1 MSPRPGH
8 KLIDRHHFERSHP
21 LVWFLLV
28 MLVLSGCVDPGNETS
43 DPAGPISLGE
53 ALYKTEGCVNCHGME
68 GQGVIAP
75 RLNEG
80 AVLETFPSCAGQLR
94 WVALGSAG
102 WARDVGATYGAS
114 NKPVLGGMPSFGRR
128 LDPEQ
133 IRQVVSFTRTIFG
146 GADPVEVAADCTS

>member
-1 MSPRPGH
+1 MSQRPGH
-8 KLIDRHHFERSHP
+8 KLIDRHP
-21 LVWFLLV
+21 LVWFLLL
-28 MLVLSGCVDPGNETS
+28 MLVLSGCVEPGNEVS
-43 DPAGPISLGE
+43 DPAGEIAQGE
-53 ALYKTEGCVNCHGME
+53 ALYNSEGCVNCHGLE

-94 WVALGSAG
+94 WVTLGSAG
-102 WARDVGATYGAS
+102 WAREVGATYGAGG
-114 NKPVLGGMPSFGRR
+114 KPVLGGMPSFGRR

-133 IRQVVSFTRTIFG
+133 IRQVVSFTRTVFG